1 MSVDV
6 ALIVAGLIVGFTV
19 GLTGMGG
26 GALMTPILVLFLGVT
41 PSAAVASDLMASLV
55 MKPVGASV
63 HAKHGT
69 IDKRLVGWLCLGSVP
84 AAFAGVLILQAM
96 GGGADFQDR
105 IKVFLGIALL
115 LAAATMILKSVMA
128 ARRGKPEVELDDRI
142 RIRPVPTIIIGIVGG
157 VVVGMTSVGSG
168 SLIIVALLLLYPTL
182 TASRLVGTDLVQ
194 AIPLVAA
201 ATLGH
206 LLFGDFNLEVTTSLL
221 IGAIPAVYFGA
232 RVSAKAPDAI
242 VRPALVLVL
251 LLSALKLLG
260 APNQILGLVIIG
272 GGLGGL
278 GALIATRIRRRNA
291 DATAQSL
298 ADVGAER
305 GVPELLAVSSG
316 A

>member
-1 MSVDV
+1 
-6 ALIVAGLIVGFTV
+6 
-19 GLTGMGG
+19 
-26 GALMTPILVLFLGVT
+26 
-41 PSAAVASDLMASLV
+41 
-55 MKPVGASV
+55 
-63 HAKHGT
+63 
-69 IDKRLVGWLCLGSVP
+69 
-84 AAFAGVLILQAM
+84 
-96 GGGADFQDR
+96 
-105 IKVFLGIALL
+105 
-115 LAAATMILKSVMA
+115 MILKSVMA

-278 GALIATRIRRRNA
+278 GALIATRIRRR
-291 DATAQSL
+291 
-298 ADVGAER
+298 
-305 GVPELLAVSSG
+305 
-316 A
+316 